1 MRDRSIAFGGIC
13 LILAFFLGDI
23 GRFMTEQMP
32 NVRPPTPAD
41 RAKQGRVAA
50 AV

>member
-1 MRDRSIAFGGIC
+1 MSVHRSIAFGGVC

-23 GRFMTEQMP
+23 GRFMTEQAP
-32 NVRPPTPAD
+32 KARQPVEQEEERT
-41 RAKQGRVAA
+41 